1 VQEAILV
8 EEQVRG
14 LHPPRERD
22 LSVELEE
29 TRVCVDEIN
38 SECTIEDGQLSQLVM
53 RISNTLVDLG
63 KLPI

>member
-1 VQEAILV
+1 
-8 EEQVRG
+8 VRG